1 MPTILI
7 ADDEK
12 NIRATLARA
21 LRLEGYQTE
30 EAGDGR
36 KALERLESG
45 DIDLLILD
53 LQMPV
58 LDGLALLEEI
68 SGRNWRIP
76 VIVLTAHGSID
87 RAVKAVRLGAYDFIE
102 KPPAA
107 ERLLL
112 AVHNAL
118 RFERLREENRRL
130 ADDAGLAG
138 RLHGTSAAARDLE
151 ATIGRV
157 APTDAT
163 VLILGENGSG
173 KEIVARAIHAA
184 SGRRQRPLVTV
195 NCAALPETLFESEL
209 FGHARGAFTGAVE
222 ARRGRF
228 QSADGGTLFLDE
240 IGEVPPPLQPKLLRA
255 LETGEV
261 ERVGGRGPEKIDVR
275 LLAATNRD
283 LEAEVQA
290 GRFRQDLY
298 YRLLVI
304 PVRVPPLRER
314 LEDVPALAVHF
325 IETACRR
332 NHVRAKHLSAE
343 AIDRLQRHDWP
354 GNVRE
359 LRNAMERVAILTT
372 AETIGSA
379 ALDFLISPASRGAAA
394 PAGPGAAATSGPGG
408 TAPADNDAVGL
419 ASAMER
425 HEKAVILEALERNR
439 WKMTRAAKEL
449 GLERSHLYK
458 KLKAL
463 GIAKPEES

>member
-1 MPTILI
+1 
-7 ADDEK
+7 
-12 NIRATLARA
+12 
-21 LRLEGYQTE
+21 
-30 EAGDGR
+30 
-36 KALERLESG
+36 
-45 DIDLLILD
+45 
-53 LQMPV
+53 
-58 LDGLALLEEI
+58 
-68 SGRNWRIP
+68 
-76 VIVLTAHGSID
+76 
-87 RAVKAVRLGAYDFIE
+87 
-102 KPPAA
+102 
-107 ERLLL
+107 
-112 AVHNAL
+112 
-118 RFERLREENRRL
+118 
-130 ADDAGLAG
+130 
-138 RLHGTSAAARDLE
+138 
-151 ATIGRV
+151 
-157 APTDAT
+157 

-240 IGEVPPPLQPKLLRA
+240 IGEVPPALQPKLLRA

-283 LEAEVQA
+283 LEAEVRA

-298 YRLLVI
+298 YRLLVV
-304 PVRVPPLRER
+304 PVRVPPLRDR

-332 NHVRAKHLSAE
+332 NHVRPRRLSAD

-359 LRNAMERVAILTT
+359 LRNAMERVAILT
-372 AETIGSA
+372 AGETIEST
-379 ALDFLISPASRGAAA
+379 ALDFLVTPSGAVRASGAGTAKPYAGAAKSPAGA
-394 PAGPGAAATSGPGG
+394 PPEP
-408 TAPADNDAVGL
+408 GL
-419 ASAMER
+419 ANEMEH
-425 HEKAVILEALERNR
+425 HEREVILKALERHR
-439 WKMTRAAKEL
+439 WHMTRAAKEL

-458 KLKAL
+458 RLKAL
-463 GIAKPEES
+463 RIARPEET

>member
-21 LRLEGYQTE
+21 LRLEGFQTE
-30 EAGDGR
+30 EAENGR
-36 KALERLESG
+36 RALERLESG
-45 DIDLLILD
+45 EIDLMILD

-58 LDGLALLEEI
+58 LDGLGLLEEI

-87 RAVKAVRLGAYDFIE
+87 RAVKAVRLGAHDFIE
-102 KPPAA
+102 KPPST
-107 ERLLL
+107 ERLVL
-112 AVHNAL
+112 AVNNAL

-138 RLHGTSAAARDLE
+138 RLHGTSAAARELE
-151 ATIGRV
+151 ATVGKV

-184 SGRRQRPLVTV
+184 SGRRLRPLVTV

-240 IGEVPPPLQPKLLRA
+240 IGEVPPALQPKLLRA

-283 LEAEVQA
+283 LEAEVRA
-290 GRFRQDLY
+290 GRFREDLY
-298 YRLLVI
+298 YRLLVV
-304 PVRVPPLRER
+304 PVLVPPLRDR

-332 NHVRAKHLSAE
+332 NHVRPKRLAAE

-359 LRNAMERVAILTT
+359 LRNAMERVAIL
-372 AETIGSA
+372 ASGETIESA
-379 ALDFLISPASRGAAA
+379 ALDFLVSPAGSIARAAKPA
-394 PAGPGAAATSGPGG
+394 PEAKPSEAA
-408 TAPADNDAVGL
+408 GL
-419 ASAMER
+419 ATEMER
-425 HEKAVILEALERNR
+425 HERTVILEALERHHWR
-439 WKMTRAAKEL
+439 MTRAAQEL

-458 KLKAL
+458 RLKAL
-463 GIAKPEES
+463 GIAKPEDS

>member
-12 NIRATLARA
+12 NIRATLSRA
-21 LRLEGYQTE
+21 LKLEGFLTE
-30 EAGDGR
+30 EAENGR
-36 KALERLESG
+36 QALERLESG
-45 DIDLLILD
+45 DIDLMILD

-58 LDGLALLEEI
+58 LDGLSLLEEI

-87 RAVKAVRLGAYDFIE
+87 RAVKAVRLGAHDFIE
-102 KPPAA
+102 KPPST

-112 AVHNAL
+112 AVNNAL

-138 RLHGTSAAARDLE
+138 RLHGTSAAARELE
-151 ATIGRV
+151 ATIGKV

-240 IGEVPPPLQPKLLRA
+240 IGEVPPALQPKLLRA
-255 LETGEV
+255 LESGEV
-261 ERVGGRGPEKIDVR
+261 ERVGGRGPERIDVR

-283 LEAEVQA
+283 LESEVRA

-298 YRLLVI
+298 YRLLVV
-304 PVRVPPLRER
+304 PVEVPPLRDR
-314 LEDVPALAVHF
+314 LEDVPSLAVHF

-332 NHVRAKHLSAE
+332 NHVRPKRLAAE

-359 LRNAMERVAILTT
+359 LRNAMERVAILT
-372 AETIGSA
+372 AGETIESG
-379 ALDFLISPASRGAAA
+379 ALDFLVTPSGAIAPSAAA
-394 PAGPGAAATSGPGG
+394 PAKPPAAPGA
-408 TAPADNDAVGL
+408 GL
-419 ASAMER
+419 AGEMQQHERDVILRTLER
-425 HEKAVILEALERNR
+425 HR
-439 WKMTRAAKEL
+439 WHMTKAAKEL

-458 KLKAL
+458 RLKAL
-463 GIAKPEES
+463 RIARPEES